1 MPYREARI
9 YHRRVTTSPP
19 PTRPPTRPSTRP
31 STRPAPGRRWASV
44 AWAVLRWFGVVAV
57 PLVLFVLVNHGANN
71 DTEISLFRYVLPVL
85 VMALPAGL
93 LRRHPVPAMAMMLV
107 AALVVAAAVHS
118 WEVGYLKDIRYLQFL
133 TIDLAVVYLT
143 ATRSRWFSI
152 VTAFVALVGQA
163 VAAATNPEW
172 IDDLAA
178 EAILYT
184 LAMITAWMIGNSIRQ
199 RREHAAALRVQAA
212 TQAITAERLRI
223 ARELHDM
230 VAHSI
235 GIIAIQAGVGSRVI
249 DTQPAEARNALSAI
263 ETTSRETLAGLRRML
278 GALRRA
284 EPDSDSEPVPLDP
297 TPGLA
302 DLDRL
307 VASAG
312 DAGIRVDVQWRGQRR
327 SVPPDIDL
335 SAYRIVQEA
344 VTNVVRHAGTH
355 DCRVV
360 VDYADEE
367 LSVEVVDDGR
377 GGAVGGTGYG
387 IVGMRERVSLLHGRF
402 TAGPRPEGGFRV
414 TARLP
419 LPTGAR

>member
-1 MPYREARI
+1 M
-9 YHRRVTTSPP
+9 TTSPP